1 MQTVVLCG
9 GKATRLY
16 PLTKKIPKS
25 LMRIAGKPFLEYQ
38 LNLLKKNGISDIV
51 LCIGYKG
58 EQIKKYFKDGKNFG
72 VKIRYSSDGK
82 KLLGTGGALKK
93 AEDLLE
99 DIFLVMWG
107 DSYLPFNFQ
116 KAIKFFK
123 KSNKSRTLLAQGML
137 PNRSKLRG
145 IRKVRDKLGMM
156 TVFKNLNKYE
166 PSNVEV
172 KNNLVKSYSKKRK
185 TKKMKYID
193 YGVSIFKKEVLKYIP
208 KNQVYDLT
216 KLQQTLIKK
225 KQLLAYPAEKRFYQI
240 GSPEGLE
247 EFKKYIIL
255 NT

>member
-1 MQTVVLCG
+1 MQIVVLCG

-25 LMRIAGKPFLEYQ
+25 MIKFERKPFLEHQ
-38 LNLLKKNGISDIV
+38 LDLFKKNRIFDIV
-51 LCIGYKG
+51 LCVGYKA
-58 EQIKKYFKDGKNFG
+58 EQIKKYFGNGKNFG
-72 VKIRYSSDGK
+72 VEIKYSSDKK
-82 KLLGTGGALKK
+82 KLLSTGGALKK
-93 AEDLLE
+93 AENLLE
-99 DIFLVMWG
+99 DSFLVMWG

-123 KSNKSRTLLAQGML
+123 KF
-137 PNRSKLRG
+137 
-145 IRKVRDKLGMM
+145 DKFGAM

-172 KNNLVKSYSKKRK
+172 EKNLVKSYSKKRK

-193 YGVSIFKKEVLKYIP
+193 YGVSIFKKEALKFIP
-208 KNQVYDLT
+208 KNKVYDLT

-240 GSPEGLE
+240 GSPDGLE
-247 EFKKYIIL
+247 EFKNYIKRKTKL
-255 NT
+255 